1 MKSENIFHSM
11 ARANL
16 NKSKKNLDLYYH
28 SIKVHTQ
35 EAQNLHQL
43 KFPLSDPNLPSKVPI
58 NVNIV
63 KQNLLHKK
71 QVVEYFKVIRLY
83 YAFLR

>member
-1 MKSENIFHSM
+1 M

-16 NKSKKNLDLYYH
+16 NKSKKVLTFTMYH

-43 KFPLSDPNLPSKVPI
+43 KSPLSDPNLLSKSTS

-63 KQNLLHKK
+63 KQDLLLIKNSFWK
-71 QVVEYFKVIRLY
+71 FYEVRSERGDFN
-83 YAFLR
+83 